1 MVAVES
7 TTQETPLVKRELLIV
22 ALVSS
27 FTTICLADDGQTPAP
42 PAAAVPGAATAAQRA
57 ARPRQVA
64 VGTRATPTSPP
75 SAALDSATGGTAEDA
90 PASAG
95 DRPNGSA
102 NSLSGGA
109 AIGTF
114 AATAPG
120 TAAGTASATTA
131 SVTNVATTGTPGTAT
146 GPTGTPTP
154 AGPQF
159 ASEAKWVL
167 AGYNSDEIVYT
178 VFVTNQD
185 PRIIRCTTEVK
196 GFYFENGTKLSIQDR
211 QITTVFP
218 NQPTRVGYWMD
229 MDQQSGATYSVKCH
243 PV

>member
-1 MVAVES
+1 MR
-7 TTQETPLVKRELLIV
+7 RELMMF
-22 ALVSS
+22 ALVS
-27 FTTICLADDGQTPAP
+27 FATICVADDAQRP
-42 PAAAVPGAATAAQRA
+42 VPDATTAAQRA

-64 VGTRATPTSPP
+64 AGTRSTD
-75 SAALDSATGGTAEDA
+75 LA
-90 PASAG
+90 PAPA
-95 DRPNGSA
+95 PTPA
-102 NSLSGGA
+102 
-109 AIGTF
+109 
-114 AATAPG
+114 AATAP
-120 TAAGTASATTA
+120 TRP
-131 SVTNVATTGTPGTAT
+131 TPGD
-146 GPTGTPTP
+146 PK
-154 AGPQF
+154 F

-178 VFVTNQD
+178 VFVTNED

-196 GFYFENGTKLSIQDR
+196 GFYFENGTKLSISDR

>member
-1 MVAVES
+1 MFTLA
-7 TTQETPLVKRELLIV
+7 
-22 ALVSS
+22 S
-27 FTTICLADDGQTPAP
+27 FATICVADDAQSP
-42 PAAAVPGAATAAQRA
+42 VPDATTAAQRA

-64 VGTRATPTSPP
+64 AGTRSTNLAPAPGPAPATAPTSP
-75 SAALDSATGGTAEDA
+75 
-90 PASAG
+90 
-95 DRPNGSA
+95 
-102 NSLSGGA
+102 
-109 AIGTF
+109 
-114 AATAPG
+114 
-120 TAAGTASATTA
+120 
-131 SVTNVATTGTPGTAT
+131 TPGD
-146 GPTGTPTP
+146 PK
-154 AGPQF
+154 F

-178 VFVTNQD
+178 VFVTNED

-196 GFYFENGTKLSIQDR
+196 GFYFENGTKLSISDR

>member
-1 MVAVES
+1 MR
-7 TTQETPLVKRELLIV
+7 RELMMF
-22 ALVSS
+22 ALVS
-27 FTTICLADDGQTPAP
+27 FATICVADDAQSP
-42 PAAAVPGAATAAQRA
+42 VPEATTAAQRA

-64 VGTRATPTSPP
+64 AGTRSTD
-75 SAALDSATGGTAEDA
+75 LA
-90 PASAG
+90 PAPA
-95 DRPNGSA
+95 PTPA
-102 NSLSGGA
+102 
-109 AIGTF
+109 
-114 AATAPG
+114 AATAP
-120 TAAGTASATTA
+120 TSP
-131 SVTNVATTGTPGTAT
+131 TPGD
-146 GPTGTPTP
+146 PK
-154 AGPQF
+154 F

-178 VFVTNQD
+178 VFVTNED

-196 GFYFENGTKLSIQDR
+196 GFYFENGTKLSISDR

>member
-1 MVAVES
+1 MVVVKSATEG
-7 TTQETPLVKRELLIV
+7 THLVTRKLLMF
-22 ALVSS
+22 ALVS
-27 FTTICLADDGQTPAP
+27 FATICMADDPQSP
-42 PAAAVPGAATAAQRA
+42 VPGEATASQRA

-64 VGTRATPTSPP
+64 VGRRSTDP
-75 SAALDSATGGTAEDA
+75 A
-90 PASAG
+90 PAIDSVSSGAVSG
-95 DRPNGSA
+95 TVNGAASGA
-102 NSLSGGA
+102 VGGA
-109 AIGTF
+109 ANGAADGASTTDAVTGKS
-114 AATAPG
+114 AATADAPK
-120 TAAGTASATTA
+120 
-131 SVTNVATTGTPGTAT
+131 
-146 GPTGTPTP
+146 
-154 AGPQF
+154 F
-159 ASEAKWVL
+159 LSEAKWVL

-196 GFYFENGTKLSIQDR
+196 GFYFENGAKLSISDR

>member
-1 MVAVES
+1 M
-7 TTQETPLVKRELLIV
+7 KRELLIV
-22 ALVSS
+22 TLAS
-27 FTTICLADDGQTPAP
+27 FTTICLADDGQTLAP
-42 PAAAVPGAATAAQRA
+42 SAAAVATAATAVQRA

-64 VGTRATPTSPP
+64 IGTSASTAAPPNATAGTTDGASGTTG
-75 SAALDSATGGTAEDA
+75 SAANNAPGGGAADVAAAGTSIRSASSASSGA
-90 PASAG
+90 PASA
-95 DRPNGSA
+95 
-102 NSLSGGA
+102 L
-109 AIGTF
+109 
-114 AATAPG
+114 
-120 TAAGTASATTA
+120 
-131 SVTNVATTGTPGTAT
+131 VATSPTSASTNGG
-146 GPTGTPTP
+146 TGTPTDP
-154 AGPQF
+154 KF

>member
-1 MVAVES
+1 
-7 TTQETPLVKRELLIV
+7 VKRELSIV
-22 ALVSS
+22 ALVS
-27 FTTICLADDGQTPAP
+27 FTTICLADDGQTLAP
-42 PAAAVPGAATAAQRA
+42 SAAAVATAAIASQRA

-64 VGTRATPTSPP
+64 IGTSATSTSAPSATPANAATPT
-75 SAALDSATGGTAEDA
+75 D
-90 PASAG
+90 
-95 DRPNGSA
+95 
-102 NSLSGGA
+102 
-109 AIGTF
+109 
-114 AATAPG
+114 
-120 TAAGTASATTA
+120 
-131 SVTNVATTGTPGTAT
+131 
-146 GPTGTPTP
+146 
-154 AGPQF
+154 PQF

>member
-1 MVAVES
+1 MF
-7 TTQETPLVKRELLIV
+7 
-22 ALVSS
+22 ALAS
-27 FTTICLADDGQTPAP
+27 FATICVADDAQSP
-42 PAAAVPGAATAAQRA
+42 VPDATTAAQRA

-64 VGTRATPTSPP
+64 AGTRSTNLAPAPAPAPVPATAPTSP
-75 SAALDSATGGTAEDA
+75 
-90 PASAG
+90 
-95 DRPNGSA
+95 
-102 NSLSGGA
+102 
-109 AIGTF
+109 
-114 AATAPG
+114 
-120 TAAGTASATTA
+120 
-131 SVTNVATTGTPGTAT
+131 TPGD
-146 GPTGTPTP
+146 PK
-154 AGPQF
+154 F

-178 VFVTNQD
+178 VFVTNED

-196 GFYFENGTKLSIQDR
+196 GFYFENGTKLSISDR

>member
-1 MVAVES
+1 
-7 TTQETPLVKRELLIV
+7 VKRELLIV
-22 ALVSS
+22 TLVS
-27 FTTICLADDGQTPAP
+27 FTTICVADDGQTLAP
-42 PAAAVPGAATAAQRA
+42 SAAAVATAATAAQRA

-64 VGTRATPTSPP
+64 IGTSAS
-75 SAALDSATGGTAEDA
+75 SAAAANATAGTTDRSSGT
-90 PASAG
+90 PASAANST
-95 DRPNGSA
+95 PGSA
-102 NSLSGGA
+102 LVA
-109 AIGTF
+109 P
-114 AATAPG
+114 ATP
-120 TAAGTASATTA
+120 AAGPA
-131 SVTNVATTGTPGTAT
+131 
-146 GPTGTPTP
+146 PTDPK
-154 AGPQF
+154 F

-229 MDQQSGATYSVKCH
+229 MDQQSGASYSVKCH

>member
-1 MVAVES
+1 MR
-7 TTQETPLVKRELLIV
+7 RELLMF
-22 ALVSS
+22 ALAS
-27 FTTICLADDGQTPAP
+27 FATICVADDAQSP
-42 PAAAVPGAATAAQRA
+42 VPDATTAAQRA

-64 VGTRATPTSPP
+64 AGTRSTDLAP
-75 SAALDSATGGTAEDA
+75 A
-90 PASAG
+90 PASA
-95 DRPNGSA
+95 PTPA
-102 NSLSGGA
+102 
-109 AIGTF
+109 
-114 AATAPG
+114 AATAP
-120 TAAGTASATTA
+120 TSP
-131 SVTNVATTGTPGTAT
+131 TPGD
-146 GPTGTPTP
+146 PK
-154 AGPQF
+154 F

-178 VFVTNQD
+178 VFVTNED

-196 GFYFENGTKLSIQDR
+196 GFYFENGTKLSISDR

>member
-1 MVAVES
+1 M
-7 TTQETPLVKRELLIV
+7 KRELLIV
-22 ALVSS
+22 TLVS
-27 FTTICLADDGQTPAP
+27 FATICVADDAQTPMSS
-42 PAAAVPGAATAAQRA
+42 AAAAAAATAAQRA

-64 VGTRATPTSPP
+64 IGTNTRSAGAPSAVPDSATPTGAPG
-75 SAALDSATGGTAEDA
+75 ALPDSAT
-90 PASAG
+90 
-95 DRPNGSA
+95 
-102 NSLSGGA
+102 
-109 AIGTF
+109 
-114 AATAPG
+114 AAT
-120 TAAGTASATTA
+120 TRSATTTGISGNAANGAPGGALVA
-131 SVTNVATTGTPGTAT
+131 SGITGTAT
-146 GPTGTPTP
+146 NGPSGSTAPND
-154 AGPQF
+154 PQF

-229 MDQQSGATYSVKCH
+229 MDQQSGASYSVKCH

>member
-1 MVAVES
+1 
-7 TTQETPLVKRELLIV
+7 VKRELLIV
-22 ALVSS
+22 TLAS
-27 FTTICLADDGQTPAP
+27 FTTICLADGGQTLAP
-42 PAAAVPGAATAAQRA
+42 SAAAVATAAIASQRA

-64 VGTRATPTSPP
+64 IGTSATSTSAP
-75 SAALDSATGGTAEDA
+75 SAAPATATAGPNRGATATSTSGNATNGALVATGIT
-90 PASAG
+90 
-95 DRPNGSA
+95 
-102 NSLSGGA
+102 
-109 AIGTF
+109 
-114 AATAPG
+114 G
-120 TAAGTASATTA
+120 TAASGPAGTTSTA
-131 SVTNVATTGTPGTAT
+131 VNATPGT
-146 GPTGTPTP
+146 PD
-154 AGPQF
+154 PQF

-229 MDQQSGATYSVKCH
+229 MDQQSGASYSVKCH

>member
-1 MVAVES
+1 M
-7 TTQETPLVKRELLIV
+7 KRELSIV
-22 ALVSS
+22 AMVS
-27 FTTICLADDGQTPAP
+27 FTTICLADDGQTLAP
-42 PAAAVPGAATAAQRA
+42 SAAAVATAAIASQRA

-64 VGTRATPTSPP
+64 IGTNAP
-75 SAALDSATGGTAEDA
+75 SAGAPSATAETAA
-90 PASAG
+90 AGSISGATASTTI
-95 DRPNGSA
+95 R
-102 NSLSGGA
+102 A
-109 AIGTF
+109 ASIGTTS
-114 AATAPG
+114 AAT
-120 TAAGTASATTA
+120 TS
-131 SVTNVATTGTPGTAT
+131 TPD
-146 GPTGTPTP
+146 PTD
-154 AGPQF
+154 PQF

>member
-7 TTQETPLVKRELLIV
+7 TTQETPLVKRELSIV
-22 ALVSS
+22 ALVS
-27 FTTICLADDGQTPAP
+27 FTTICLADDGQTLAP
-42 PAAAVPGAATAAQRA
+42 SAAAVATAAIASQRA

-64 VGTRATPTSPP
+64 IGTSATPIGVSSAAPNSAKSTSAP
-75 SAALDSATGGTAEDA
+75 SAS
-90 PASAG
+90 PAA
-95 DRPNGSA
+95 A
-102 NSLSGGA
+102 N
-109 AIGTF
+109 
-114 AATAPG
+114 P
-120 TAAGTASATTA
+120 
-131 SVTNVATTGTPGTAT
+131 
-146 GPTGTPTP
+146 TPTD
-154 AGPQF
+154 PQF

-229 MDQQSGATYSVKCH
+229 MDQQSGASYSVKCH

>member
-1 MVAVES
+1 M
-7 TTQETPLVKRELLIV
+7 KRELLIV
-22 ALVSS
+22 TLTSL
-27 FTTICLADDGQTPAP
+27 TTICLADDGQTLAP
-42 PAAAVPGAATAAQRA
+42 SAAAVGVAVTPPATTAQRA

-64 VGTRATPTSPP
+64 IGTSATSTGAA
-75 SAALDSATGGTAEDA
+75 SAAPGSA
-90 PASAG
+90 PSASAG
-95 DRPNGSA
+95 TTDGASGTTGSA
-102 NSLSGGA
+102 TNIAPGSA
-109 AIGTF
+109 PNVT
-114 AATAPG
+114 TAG
-120 TAAGTASATTA
+120 TAAGTSSTA
-131 SVTNVATTGTPGTAT
+131 DPSGAPVATGTTSAATNGTPGN
-146 GPTGTPTP
+146 PTPTDP
-154 AGPQF
+154 KF

-229 MDQQSGATYSVKCH
+229 MDQQSGASYSVKCH

>member
-1 MVAVES
+1 MR
-7 TTQETPLVKRELLIV
+7 PELLMF
-22 ALVSS
+22 ALAS
-27 FTTICLADDGQTPAP
+27 FATICVADDAQSP
-42 PAAAVPGAATAAQRA
+42 VPDATTAAQRA

-64 VGTRATPTSPP
+64 AGTRSTTLAP
-75 SAALDSATGGTAEDA
+75 A
-90 PASAG
+90 PASA
-95 DRPNGSA
+95 SA
-102 NSLSGGA
+102 SA
-109 AIGTF
+109 P
-114 AATAPG
+114 AATAP
-120 TAAGTASATTA
+120 TSP
-131 SVTNVATTGTPGTAT
+131 TPGD
-146 GPTGTPTP
+146 PK
-154 AGPQF
+154 F

-178 VFVTNQD
+178 VFVTNED

-196 GFYFENGTKLSIQDR
+196 GFYFENGTKLSISDR

>member
-1 MVAVES
+1 
-7 TTQETPLVKRELLIV
+7 VKRELLIFS
-22 ALVSS
+22 LVS
-27 FTTICLADDGQTPAP
+27 FATICVADDAQTPM
-42 PAAAVPGAATAAQRA
+42 PAAATAAQRA

-64 VGTRATPTSPP
+64 IGTNATPTGTT
-75 SAALDSATGGTAEDA
+75 SAASSATGA
-90 PASAG
+90 PS
-95 DRPNGSA
+95 N
-102 NSLSGGA
+102 
-109 AIGTF
+109 
-114 AATAPG
+114 G
-120 TAAGTASATTA
+120 TAANPA
-131 SVTNVATTGTPGTAT
+131 
-146 GPTGTPTP
+146 PTDPK
-154 AGPQF
+154 F

-229 MDQQSGATYSVKCH
+229 MDQQSGASYSVKCH

>member
-1 MVAVES
+1 VR
-7 TTQETPLVKRELLIV
+7 RELLMF
-22 ALVSS
+22 ALAS
-27 FTTICLADDGQTPAP
+27 FATICVADDAQSPMPEATTP
-42 PAAAVPGAATAAQRA
+42 AQRA

-64 VGTRATPTSPP
+64 AGTRATNLEPAT
-75 SAALDSATGGTAEDA
+75 SAATGTTGVA
-90 PASAG
+90 
-95 DRPNGSA
+95 A
-102 NSLSGGA
+102 NSAPGA
-109 AIGTF
+109 APTQ
-114 AATAPG
+114 TTDSP
-120 TAAGTASATTA
+120 AAGTADA
-131 SVTNVATTGTPGTAT
+131 
-146 GPTGTPTP
+146 PTP
-154 AGPQF
+154 KF
-159 ASEAKWVL
+159 SSEAKWVL

-196 GFYFENGTKLSIQDR
+196 GFYFENGAKLSIQDR

>member
-22 ALVSS
+22 ALVS
-27 FTTICLADDGQTPAP
+27 FATICVADDAQTPAP
-42 PAAAVPGAATAAQRA
+42 SAAPVGVAPPATAAQRA

-64 VGTRATPTSPP
+64 IGANAASTGAP
-75 SAALDSATGGTAEDA
+75 SAAAASTTSAAV
-90 PASAG
+90 P
-95 DRPNGSA
+95 
-102 NSLSGGA
+102 
-109 AIGTF
+109 
-114 AATAPG
+114 
-120 TAAGTASATTA
+120 
-131 SVTNVATTGTPGTAT
+131 
-146 GPTGTPTP
+146 PTTPTDP
-154 AGPQF
+154 KF

-229 MDQQSGATYSVKCH
+229 MDQQSGASYSVKCH

>member
-1 MVAVES
+1 
-7 TTQETPLVKRELLIV
+7 VKRELLIV
-22 ALVSS
+22 TLAS
-27 FTTICLADDGQTPAP
+27 FTTICLADDGQTLAP
-42 PAAAVPGAATAAQRA
+42 SAAAVATAATAAQRA

-64 VGTRATPTSPP
+64 IGTSAATAAGP
-75 SAALDSATGGTAEDA
+75 SAAPDSGTSIRSASSAPNGAPGGAPVATG
-90 PASAG
+90 
-95 DRPNGSA
+95 
-102 NSLSGGA
+102 
-109 AIGTF
+109 
-114 AATAPG
+114 
-120 TAAGTASATTA
+120 TT
-131 SVTNVATTGTPGTAT
+131 TAT
-146 GPTGTPTP
+146 GATATDPK
-154 AGPQF
+154 F

-229 MDQQSGATYSVKCH
+229 MDQQAGASYSVKCH